1 MSVSSSPGSQ
11 WKPNT
16 IYPELVHPALISDL
30 FQLDVQAL
38 AQSPL
43 QTQANQNARAMD
55 IDVQAL
61 THELTH
67 SCKICSPSNKHSVL
81 KVLSRGANHI
91 RQFGVIPYSYKQMG
105 VSPRLLPVSYGKS
118 INHCKRALRHQAYE
132 QLGHFFRQ
140 KGFVLLDLDLTSG
153 YTSILWGLFPQDL
166 EAIQRAIEAPGMT
179 VEVHPVRIHTE
190 WSGRF

>member
-1 MSVSSSPGSQ
+1 M
-11 WKPNT
+11 
-16 IYPELVHPALISDL
+16 
-30 FQLDVQAL
+30 
-38 AQSPL
+38 
-43 QTQANQNARAMD
+43 
-55 IDVQAL
+55 QAL

-67 SCKICSPSNKHSVL
+67 SCKISSPSNKHFVL
-81 KVLSRGANHI
+81 KSHVALTTFF

-153 YTSILWGLFPQDL
+153 YTSILLGLFPQDL
-166 EAIQRAIEAPGMT
+166 EAILL
-179 VEVHPVRIHTE
+179 
-190 WSGRF
+190 